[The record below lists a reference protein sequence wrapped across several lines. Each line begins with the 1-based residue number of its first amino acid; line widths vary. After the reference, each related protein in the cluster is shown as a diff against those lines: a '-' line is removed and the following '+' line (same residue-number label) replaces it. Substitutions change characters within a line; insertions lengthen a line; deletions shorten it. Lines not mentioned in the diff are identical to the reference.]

1 MKLVAWISWLLLLL
15 LLSSSQ
21 NGVFRIQGSSQAEYL
36 YNLIMSRSTQHS
48 EEWPELEDAELA
60 ISSFSANIE
69 AQEGSMEADKIDALP
84 GQPAGVKFN
93 QYSGYVTVDR
103 KAGRSLFYYFA
114 ESPHN
119 SSTNPLVLWLTGG
132 PGCSSLGSGALDELG
147 PFRVNSDGKTLFE
160 NDYSWNKVA
169 NMLFLE
175 SPAGVGFSYSNTS
188 SDYDITGDKS
198 SAKDAYTF
206 LINWL
211 ERFPHYKNR
220 DFYIT
225 GESYGGHYVPQLA
238 YTILAHNNKSNRPFI
253 NLKGIAIGNPLL
265 DLVITLKSIYEYL
278 WTHALISDETY
289 SVISKECDYIHMNIS
304 ATCGLY
310 QAKAVMEMGLV
321 SLADTFTNYCFND
334 VPKQQCH
341 GLGYNPCSGGYVIS
355 YLNQEEV
362 QKALHAIKTFWIV
375 CSPKVGSSHWKDS
388 AITTLPII
396 KQLIAKKLKIWIYS
410 GDTDALLSVASTRY
424 AIKAM
429 KLPVEVGWR
438 AWHCDGCKDVGGY
451 VEGYKGLTL
460 VTIRGAGH
468 SAPSYQP
475 ERAFTMISSFL
486 QGKLP
491 PPFSS
496 KV

>member
-1 MKLVAWISWLLLLL
+1 
-15 LLSSSQ
+15 
-21 NGVFRIQGSSQAEYL
+21 
-36 YNLIMSRSTQHS
+36 MSRSTQHS

-119 SSTNPLVLWLTGG
+119 SSTNPLGQDAHLLDLEHWMSLDLSELTAMEKRY
-132 PGCSSLGSGALDELG
+132 L
-147 PFRVNSDGKTLFE
+147 KTLLME
-160 NDYSWNKVA
+160 Q
-169 NMLFLE
+169 
-175 SPAGVGFSYSNTS
+175 
-188 SDYDITGDKS
+188 
-198 SAKDAYTF
+198 
-206 LINWL
+206 
-211 ERFPHYKNR
+211 RFPQYKNR

-238 YTILAHNNKSNRPFI
+238 YTILAHNNKPNRPFI

-310 QAKAVMEMGLV
+310 QAKAVMEMGL
-321 SLADTFTNYCFND
+321 
-334 VPKQQCH
+334 
-341 GLGYNPCSGGYVIS
+341 GYNPCSAGYVIS

-468 SAPSYQP
+468 SAPTYQP

-491 PPFSS
+491 PPFS
-496 KV
+496 KKEAKAETDTVLPFLFL